1 MRDLTRTRLC
11 DPLGHNAWQQR
22 TGELVK
28 GGELP
33 STTYRSVRASVVVR
47 ASRRDYGLR
56 LGRNADVS
64 A

>member
-28 GGELP
+28 GRE
-33 STTYRSVRASVVVR
+33 SEQAWWFAHRAAITVCGSE
-47 ASRRDYGLR
+47 G
-56 LGRNADVS
+56 NADVS